1 MEKRELKIGVLLI
14 GSLFWKKKCYRCE
27 WRRDHLRMSEKQFV
41 KVPIRYGRCSIS
53 WGNSYTMVFYAGR
66 SDEKLGQAIVVP
78 CAQDVITGQDLVK
91 EAVCLWNA
99 EARDSKNQ
107 NNCITSKNW
116 GCVTLLKNP
125 DRSLSDDLLDC
136 WTNHVSKEN
145 ESDNRK
151 KIISAYCNEDVLSQN
166 GFLKIPWPKTVDG
179 SDLNFDALLA
189 TVTCPTYNNGC
200 YPSAKNVAA
209 TANRSGKGRTYF
221 CKNRKH
227 GIETFQDAEIEDWLA
242 KFDDKRVRLHDLYT
256 EKGE

>member
-14 GSLFWKKKCYRCE
+14 GSLFWKKKRHRRKWRCD
-27 WRRDHLRMSEKQFV
+27 RLRMPEKQYV

-91 EAVCLWNA
+91 EAVCLWTA
-99 EARDSKNQ
+99 ETTDGDNPHNLISAKE
-107 NNCITSKNW
+107 W

-125 DRSLSDDLLDC
+125 NRSIPDDLHDC
-136 WTNHVSKEN
+136 WTKRVCEESKY
-145 ESDNRK
+145 RK
-151 KIISAYCNEDVLSQN
+151 KIISAYGEEVVVNRR

-189 TVTCPTYNNGC
+189 TVTCPKPDKGR
-200 YPSAKNVAA
+200 YPSAQAVADA
-209 TANRSGKGRTYF
+209 ANKSDKGREYF

-227 GIETFQDAEIEDWLA
+227 GIETFQDAEIKGHLA
-242 KFDDKRVRLHDLYT
+242 KCDD
-256 EKGE
+256 

>member
-1 MEKRELKIGVLLI
+1 METRKHKIGVLII
-14 GSLFWKKKCYRCE
+14 GSLFWEKKCYRCE

-91 EAVCLWNA
+91 EAVCLWNV

-107 NNCITSKNW
+107 NNCITSKKW

-125 DRSLSDDLLDC
+125 NRTICDDLHDS
-136 WTNHVSKEN
+136 WTKRVCEESKY
-145 ESDNRK
+145 RK
-151 KIISAYCNEDVLSQN
+151 KIISAYGEEVVVNRR

-189 TVTCPTYNNGC
+189 TVTCPKPDKGR
-200 YPSAKNVAA
+200 YPSAQAVAA
-209 TANRSGKGRTYF
+209 TANRSDKGREYF

-227 GIETFQDAEIEDWLA
+227 GIETFQDDEIKGHLA
-242 KFDDKRVRLHDLYT
+242 KCDD
-256 EKGE
+256 